1 MFDIISYL
9 MGLVVGEKHVILE
22 DGEEY
27 TFTDPNNDG
36 NIVIQE
42 AE

>member
-1 MFDIISYL
+1 MFDVISYL
-9 MGLVVGEKHVILE
+9 IGFAGGEKHVILE

-27 TFTDPNNDG
+27 TFTDPNSDG